1 MKYFYGFLLIFV
13 LTNCGNNQETIT
25 KDQLQ
30 IRQGLFYKVNDQQP
44 FTGFITSSYSN
55 NQVMEY
61 FSVKNGLYH
70 GEYSSYFENGQLKSQ
85 GSFENGNGE
94 VTHYDQD
101 NTAKK
106 INYYFENEID
116 PYEVIYVEEKKYLNL
131 KEPDCKTFDL
141 ENCPAP
147 KSLTSY
153 YLNSEYRKGICEG
166 AIHRC
171 NAYTRYIEGLPTR
184 ITLNENTIDGWV
196 MTIAGRIV
204 HMTHLR
210 GDAFEQSY
218 YNFDEEELVWKSK
231 RSMELIGDRLA
242 NFSYMSL
249 FNDLRYE
256 SKGTISFEGDKVI
269 INTVHSYEDDE
280 YYNEEITEIYYEKS
294 DISLTIIN
302 EKSSWRCIVY
312 GDEPS
317 EDLTYSNKAY
327 PSGNLI
333 EEKSNFSE
341 FSSYLEEIGCLELLN
356 EEEIRSYYKN
366 FYDDLEEKER
376 LQREKEEKERLQ
388 REKEEKEEIERLL
401 TLEQLDLQREK
412 EEKERLLIVEQFDLL
427 REKEEKERLQRE
439 KEERRTSTEARYRAE
454 LSDWKEKERLQREN
468 GSPKITITQGWRDG
482 EYIPLF
488 KVQPVYPRRAQERG
502 TEGYVIVAF
511 TITES
516 GTIEDPYVI
525 EGKCRSA
532 NNRGG
537 EYNDCSMFNSASLRA
552 ASKLK
557 YKPAIRD
564 GRAVA
569 VEDVPHKFTYL
580 LDL

>member
-30 IRQGLFYKVNDQQP
+30 IRQGLFYKVNDQKP

-131 KEPDCKTFDL
+131 KEPDCKIFDL

-204 HMTHLR
+204 HMTHLQGNTR
-210 GDAFEQSY
+210 EESY
-218 YNFDEEELVWKSK
+218 YDFDEEKLFWTSK
-231 RSMELIGDRLA
+231 RSMELIGDGLA
-242 NFSYMSL
+242 NFSYVTSYL
-249 FNDLRYE
+249 LDGDFGG
-256 SKGTISFEGDKVI
+256 SKQKGTISYEGDRVI
-269 INTVHSYEDDE
+269 INSLNSYDDSSW
-280 YYNEEITEIYYEKS
+280 NAEITEIFYEKS
-294 DISLTIIN
+294 LISLSTLN
-302 EKSSWRCIVY
+302 EISSSWRCVVY
-312 GDEPS
+312 GDKPL
-317 EDLTYSNKAY
+317 EDLTYSNESY
-327 PSGNLI
+327 PLGVLI

-388 REKEEKEEIERLL
+388 REKEEKERLKREKEEIERLL
-401 TLEQLDLQREK
+401 TLEQLD
-412 EEKERLLIVEQFDLL
+412 
-427 REKEEKERLQRE
+427 
-439 KEERRTSTEARYRAE
+439 
-454 LSDWKEKERLQREN
+454 LQREN

-488 KVQPVYPRRAQERG
+488 KVQPVYPRRASERG